1 MPALVWTCLVLHPAA
16 AWQHMLLLPLM
27 LLMLPAC
34 CGVRLR
40 ENSGDSRK
48 TPFGRERALKREKQK
63 RNTENILKT
72 KSKVENHV
80 FLGALFKCRFLFTLL
95 LLPPGRNGNRDSAAG
110 CAIVFVFV
118 FIFFARVIYAARLHK
133 HNRLSCSTG

>member
-16 AWQHMLLLPLM
+16 AWQHMLLL
-27 LLMLPAC
+27 MLPAC

-40 ENSGDSRK
+40 ENSGDPRK
-48 TPFGRERALKREKQK
+48 TPFGRESALKREKQK

-80 FLGALFKCRFLFTLL
+80 FLGALFKWRFLFTLL

-110 CAIVFVFV
+110 CAIVFVF
-118 FIFFARVIYAARLHK
+118 IFFARVIYAARLHK

>member
-16 AWQHMLLLPLM
+16 AWQHMLLLMLP

-40 ENSGDSRK
+40 ENSGDPRQ

-63 RNTENILKT
+63 RNTAKNTENKI
-72 KSKVENHV
+72 KSGKS
-80 FLGALFKCRFLFTLL
+80 RFSW
-95 LLPPGRNGNRDSAAG
+95 R
-110 CAIVFVFV
+110 AI
-118 FIFFARVIYAARLHK
+118 
-133 HNRLSCSTG
+133 